1 MGMTIDSPGRAA
13 NSSSEGSNGVK
24 TSSESVARG
33 GATTAA
39 ASIKVTLSAQSSQV
53 PVDGLQ
59 QMYSPAD
66 LSQKYSALAA
76 GEPSTQRGILPP
88 PDVAGFMADAS
99 LPRGDLYAK
108 YEKAV
113 ATLRFPNQAAIDL
126 ANTEVPKSD
135 DPVRLAQ
142 AEQATAYVHGKGSS
156 PFSGLTRNELGA
168 IYYDY
173 SGRYTSNE
181 RLAAA
186 GQMNEMDKQF
196 WGPLVARASA
206 TGDWRAVMEAGL
218 AAYDAALPIEKM
230 KSPANYKQLVER
242 DLAYFNNKENGP
254 IDEKKVESLLEML
267 NALYKKQTDKKN
279 SADTAAAGQTQ
290 NWSEVWAQL
299 ALGSEDSEID
309 PSMH

>member
-1 MGMTIDSPGRAA
+1 MTIDSPNMAA
-13 NSSSEGSNGVK
+13 NSSSEGANGLK

-33 GATTAA
+33 GTTTVAP
-39 ASIKVTLSAQSSQV
+39 SIKVTLSTQTSQT

-59 QMYSPAD
+59 KLYSPAD
-66 LSQKYSALAA
+66 LAQKSAALAA
-76 GEPSTQRGILPP
+76 GKPSTQGGILPP
-88 PDVAGFMADAS
+88 PDVAGFMADAA
-99 LPRGDLYAK
+99 LPRGELYAK

-126 ANTEVPKSD
+126 ANAEVPRSD
-135 DPVRLAQ
+135 DPARLAQ

-196 WGPLVARASA
+196 WGPLVARGNA

-254 IDEKKVESLLEML
+254 IDEKKKESLLEML
-267 NALYKKQTDKKN
+267 NALYQKQTEKKN
-279 SADTAAAGQTQ
+279 SEDTAAAGQTQ
-290 NWSEVWAQL
+290 NWSKVWAQL
-299 ALGSEDSEID
+299 ALRSEDSETD
-309 PSMH
+309 PSVH